1 MIRRHQITCYLSR
14 QSLDELKQQARV
26 EGVSLSAWIR
36 QIISA
41 NLAQNPTEAI
51 EDLADR
57 MLFATLA
64 LEALLSA
71 HPDKALYEQVT
82 KAWHIAREDGGNQ

>member
-14 QSLDELKQQARV
+14 ASLDELKQQARA
-26 EGVSLSAWIR
+26 EGISLSAWIR

-41 NLAQNPTEAI
+41 NLVRNPAEAI

-64 LEALLSA
+64 LEALLGA
-71 HPDKALYEQVT
+71 HADKGLYEQVT
-82 KAWHIAREDGGNQ
+82 KAWHAAREDGGSQ

>member
-14 QSLDELKQQARV
+14 ASLDELKQQARV
-26 EGVSLSAWIR
+26 EGISLSAWIR

-41 NLAQNPTEAI
+41 NLARNPTEAI

-71 HPDKALYEQVT
+71 HPDKDLYEQVT
-82 KAWHIAREDGGNQ
+82 KAWHDAREDGGNQ